1 LSSPFL
7 LYSQNV
13 WLNELWYKLLRKT
26 LEHGGAAFIKWGQWA
41 STRYDVFPSKL
52 CKELEELQAGA
63 PEHTW
68 EQTKAILERSYGAEQ
83 LGAIFAWMDPT
94 PIASGS
100 IAQIHRAKL
109 QEGKGIYPITAF
121 RLCDCPYSYQ
131 KGALPLPIQDSLT
144 DVFLLIVQGVSLRG
158 DRRETAR
165 RVDRAGRGGRGVRDC
180 GG

>member
-109 QEGKGIYPITAF
+109 QEGKGIYPITTF

-131 KGALPLPIQDSLT
+131 KGALPLPITTTVWLD
-144 DVFLLIVQGVSLRG
+144 
-158 DRRETAR
+158 
-165 RVDRAGRGGRGVRDC
+165 
-180 GG
+180 

>member
-131 KGALPLPIQDSLT
+131 KGALPLPINTTVWLD
-144 DVFLLIVQGVSLRG
+144 
-158 DRRETAR
+158 
-165 RVDRAGRGGRGVRDC
+165 
-180 GG
+180 